1 MFLNYMQDLE
11 GIKIIYNLIGG
22 EFFLGIKLDL
32 VSGILRGFVFNIED
46 LFIFIIWVI
55 DVYGK

>member
-1 MFLNYMQDLE
+1 MQDLE

-22 EFFLGIKLDL
+22 ELFLGIKLDL
-32 VSGILRGFVFNIED
+32 VSGILKGFVLNIED
-46 LFIFIIWVI
+46 FFIFIIWVI

>member
-1 MFLNYMQDLE
+1 MQDLE

-22 EFFLGIKLDL
+22 ELFLGIKLDL
-32 VSGILRGFVFNIED
+32 VSGIFKGFVLNIED
-46 LFIFIIWVI
+46 FFIFIIWVI